1 MKKSAF
7 IAIIGFLV
15 ILFFG
20 LIVLDTKLFEL
31 KVILEKRKVLNFSF
45 SSDILRSKFESILSN
60 KENLRAEMNLNNLQS
75 ALIESDQI
83 HSFETNV
90 WQNFGAGLI
99 NVVRFVTG
107 KPPIH
112 FELNSSKIRALER
125 SFRLERNQAYKDAYN
140 SYEEA
145 LLSFPKGSEESG
157 FILLHQ
163 GFCLAAQ
170 GELDA
175 ALKDLQKVLEN
186 NPGTSFANDAEIL
199 TGVILKSKEN
209 AKEIEANF
217 DSPEAK
223 IRAYFAKGNYSK
235 VLEEIAKTELHSAE
249 MKYLRAYSL
258 EKTGN
263 QNDAITEYAK
273 LAFSDKD
280 KEIAIKANRRL
291 LMLGHY
297 YNAGSEIARISDK
310 NAERLG
316 DVSEA
321 AAIKSS
327 AEKLKYVEEENS
339 PSSEKSALSNETFKT
354 PIQEIITNSE
364 AFLKKAEAEAKAAEV
379 RNYIAVHI
387 AGAAP
392 VYGERL
398 VIDGDKTKL
407 FSTHF
412 PITLPTYT
420 IQSITL
426 EKKPMRNSKLK
437 FVKDSKI
444 SPFLKAIFE
453 DDQSITFIEN
463 KSQKKIDL
471 TTPITIELS
480 K

>member
-15 ILFFG
+15 ILCFG

-75 ALIESDQI
+75 SLIESDQI
-83 HSFETNV
+83 HSFQTNF
-90 WQNFGAGLI
+90 WQNLGSGLI
-99 NVVRFVTG
+99 NSVRFITG

-112 FELNSSKIRALER
+112 FELNSSNIRALELA
-125 SFRLERNQAYKDAYN
+125 FRLERNQAYKDAYN
-140 SYEEA
+140 AYSTA
-145 LLSFPKGSEESG
+145 LPLFPKGSEESG

-175 ALKDLQKVLEN
+175 ALNDLKKVLEDN
-186 NPGTSFANDAEIL
+186 SGSSFANDAEIL
-199 TGVILKSKEN
+199 MGVIFKSKEN
-209 AKEIEANF
+209 TKEIEANF
-217 DSPEAK
+217 ESPEAK
-223 IRAYFAKGNYSK
+223 IRAFFAKGNYAK
-235 VLEEIAKTELHSAE
+235 VLEEIAKTDLNSAE
-249 MKYLRAYSL
+249 MRYLRGYSL

-263 QNDAITEYAK
+263 QNDAITEYAR

-297 YNAGSEIARISDK
+297 YNAGSEIAKISDK

-316 DVSEA
+316 DISEA
-321 AAIKSS
+321 SAIRTS
-327 AEKLKYVEEENS
+327 AEKLKHVEEEPKNTKES
-339 PSSEKSALSNETFKT
+339 DSSREVLKT
-354 PIQEIITNSE
+354 PIQEVIANSE
-364 AFLKKAEAEAKAAEV
+364 AFLKKAEEEAKAAEV
-379 RNYIAVHI
+379 RNYIAVHFTD
-387 AGAAP
+387 AAP
-392 VYGERL
+392 VYGERIL
-398 VIDGDKTKL
+398 IDGDRTKL

-426 EKKPMRNSKLK
+426 DKKPVRNSKLK

-444 SPFLKAIFE
+444 TPFLKAIFE
-453 DDQSITFIEN
+453 DDQSITLIEN

-471 TTPITIELS
+471 TSPITIELS

>member
-1 MKKSAF
+1 MKKSAL
-7 IAIIGFLV
+7 IAIIGFLM
-15 ILFFG
+15 ILCFD

-75 ALIESDQI
+75 SLIESDGLP
-83 HSFETNV
+83 SFQTNF
-90 WQNFGAGLI
+90 WQNLGAALI
-99 NVVRFVTG
+99 NSVRFLTG

-112 FELNSSKIRALER
+112 FELNSSNIRALER
-125 SFRLERNQAYKDAYN
+125 AFRLERNQAYKDAYN
-140 SYEEA
+140 TYSET
-145 LLSFPKGSEESG
+145 LSLFPEGSEESG

-170 GELDA
+170 GEFDA
-175 ALKDLQKVLEN
+175 AMKDLQKVLEK
-186 NPGTSFANDAEIL
+186 NPGSSFANDAEIL

-209 AKEIEANF
+209 TKAIEANS
-217 DSPEAK
+217 DGPEAK
-223 IRAYFAKGNYSK
+223 IRAYFAKGNYAK
-235 VLEEIAKTELHSAE
+235 VLEEVAKIELHSAE
-249 MKYLRAYSL
+249 MKYLRAYSN

-263 QNDAITEYAK
+263 QDEAIEEYAK
-273 LAFSDKD
+273 LAFSNQN

-321 AAIKSS
+321 NAIRSS
-327 AEKLKYVEEENS
+327 AEKLKRSEEEPGNKKES
-339 PSSEKSALSNETFKT
+339 DSSQENLKT
-354 PIQEIITNSE
+354 PMQELVANSE
-364 AFLKKAEAEAKAAEV
+364 AFLKKAEEEAKAAEI
-379 RNYIAVHI
+379 RNYIAIHI
-387 AGAAP
+387 SGASP
-392 VYGERL
+392 VYGERIL
-398 VIDGDKTKL
+398 IEGDKTKL

-426 EKKPMRNSKLK
+426 EKKPVRNSKLK

-444 SPFLKAIFE
+444 TSFHKAIFE
-453 DDQSITFIEN
+453 DDQSITLVEN
-463 KSQKKIDL
+463 KIQKRIEL
-471 TTPITIELS
+471 TSPITIELL

>member
-1 MKKSAF
+1 MKKSAL
-7 IAIIGFLV
+7 IAIIGFLA
-15 ILFFG
+15 ILCFG

-60 KENLRAEMNLNNLQS
+60 KENLRAEMNLNNFQS
-75 ALIESDQI
+75 SLIESDGLP
-83 HSFETNV
+83 SFQTTF
-90 WQNFGAGLI
+90 WQNFGSGLI
-99 NVVRFVTG
+99 NAVRFLTG

-112 FELNSSKIRALER
+112 FELNSSNIRALER
-125 SFRLERNQAYKDAYN
+125 AFRLERNQAYKDAYN
-140 SYEEA
+140 TYSET
-145 LLSFPKGSEESG
+145 LSLFPEGSEESG

-170 GELDA
+170 GEFDA
-175 ALKDLQKVLEN
+175 AIKDLQKVLEK
-186 NPGTSFANDAEIL
+186 NPGSSFANDAEIL

-209 AKEIEANF
+209 TKEIEANF

-223 IRAYFAKGNYSK
+223 IRAYFAKGNYAK
-235 VLEEIAKTELHSAE
+235 VLEEGAKIELHSAE
-249 MKYLRAYSL
+249 MKYLRAYSH

-263 QNDAITEYAK
+263 QNEAIGEYAK

-321 AAIKSS
+321 NVIRSS
-327 AEKLKYVEEENS
+327 AEKLKHFEEDPKNTKESDSSKENLKA
-339 PSSEKSALSNETFKT
+339 PM
-354 PIQEIITNSE
+354 QEVIANSE
-364 AFLKKAEAEAKAAEV
+364 AFLKKAEAEAKAAEI

-387 AGAAP
+387 SGAPP
-392 VYGERL
+392 VYGERIL
-398 VIDGDKTKL
+398 IDGDRTKL

-426 EKKPMRNSKLK
+426 EKKTVRNSKLK
-437 FVKDSKI
+437 FVKDSKSI
-444 SPFLKAIFE
+444 PFQKAIFE
-453 DDQSITFIEN
+453 DDQSITLIEN
-463 KSQKKIDL
+463 KTQKKIDL
-471 TTPITIELS
+471 TSSIIIELS

>member
-60 KENLRAEMNLNNLQS
+60 KENLRVEMNLNNLQS
-75 ALIESDQI
+75 NLIESDQL
-83 HSFETNV
+83 HSFETNF
-90 WQNFGAGLI
+90 WQNLGSALI
-99 NVVRFVTG
+99 NAVRFVTG

-125 SFRLERNQAYKDAYN
+125 AFRLERNQAYKDAYN
-140 SYEEA
+140 AYEEA
-145 LLSFPKGSEESG
+145 LSSFPKGSEESG

-175 ALKDLQKVLEN
+175 ALQDLRKVPEN
-186 NPGTSFANDAEIL
+186 NPGSSFANDAEIL

-217 DSPEAK
+217 ESPEAK
-223 IRAYFAKGNYSK
+223 IRAYFAKGNYVK
-235 VLEEIAKTELHSAE
+235 VLEEIAKIELHSSE
-249 MKYLRAYSL
+249 MKYLRGYSL

-263 QNDAITEYAK
+263 QNEAITEYAK

-310 NAERLG
+310 NAQRLG

-321 AAIKSS
+321 AMIKSS
-327 AEKLKYVEEENS
+327 AEKLKHTKEEDSS
-339 PSSEKSALSNETFKT
+339 PYEESVASKEALKT
-354 PIQEIITNSE
+354 PIQEIISDSE
-364 AFLKKAEAEAKAAEV
+364 AFLKKAEEEAKAAEV
-379 RNYIAVHI
+379 RNYIMVHI
-387 AGAAP
+387 AGAPP
-392 VYGERL
+392 VYGERI
-398 VIDGDKTKL
+398 VIEGDKTKL

-426 EKKPMRNSKLK
+426 DKKPMRTSKLK

-444 SPFLKAIFE
+444 THFQKAIFE

-463 KSQKKIDL
+463 KLQKKIDL
-471 TTPITIELS
+471 NTPITIELS

>member
-7 IAIIGFLV
+7 IAVIGFFI
-15 ILFFG
+15 ILCFG

-45 SSDILRSKFESILSN
+45 SSEILRSKFESILSN

-75 ALIESDQI
+75 SLIESDGL
-83 HSFETNV
+83 HSFQTSF
-90 WQNFGAGLI
+90 WQNFGSGLI
-99 NVVRFVTG
+99 NAVRFVTG

-112 FELNSSKIRALER
+112 FELNSSNIRALER
-125 SFRLERNQAYKDAYN
+125 AFRLERNQAYKDAYN
-140 SYEEA
+140 AYSET
-145 LLSFPKGSEESG
+145 LPSFPKGSEESG

-170 GELDA
+170 GEFDA
-175 ALKDLQKVLEN
+175 AIKDLQKVLEN
-186 NPGTSFANDAEIL
+186 NPGSSFANDAEIL

-209 AKEIEANF
+209 AKEIEANSE
-217 DSPEAK
+217 SPEAK
-223 IRAYFAKGNYSK
+223 IRAYFAKGNYAK
-235 VLEEIAKTELHSAE
+235 VLEEIAKTELRSAE

-263 QNDAITEYAK
+263 QNEAITEYAK
-273 LAFSDKD
+273 LAFSDTD

-297 YNAGSEIARISDK
+297 YNAGSEIARISDR

-321 AAIKSS
+321 ATIRTS
-327 AEKLKYVEEENS
+327 AEKLKLGEEESKQTREPNS
-339 PSSEKSALSNETFKT
+339 SKEVLKT
-354 PIQEIITNSE
+354 PIQEVIANSE
-364 AFLKKAEAEAKAAEV
+364 AFLKKADEAAKAAEI

-387 AGAAP
+387 ADAAP
-392 VYGERL
+392 VYGERIL
-398 VIDGDKTKL
+398 IDGDRTKL

-420 IQSITL
+420 IQSISL
-426 EKKPMRNSKLK
+426 EKKPVRNSKLK
-437 FVKDSKI
+437 FVKDSKTT
-444 SPFLKAIFE
+444 SFLKAIFE
-453 DDQSITFIEN
+453 DDQSITLIEN
-463 KSQKKIDL
+463 KKQQKIDL
-471 TTPITIELS
+471 NSPISIELS